1 MSTSRLIKLSG
12 AVAVASGAMLV
23 IAELLYLV
31 VGLSP
36 SAQDFGGAPYAF
48 QSVLFLLAYA
58 LLPGALVGF
67 YAARS
72 EGLGSVGSWGFVA
85 AFFGAVLAVGFAWA
99 GAFVLPVLA
108 REAPQLLEVQ
118 PAPVIVGEIF
128 SFGLLALGCVAL
140 GLAALRS
147 GVLPRVA
154 ALLFIIGAVLGF
166 FPLPFSTILFGV
178 AVAWMG
184 LTLLSPSGGGARAG
198 RSARVA

>member
-72 EGLGSVGSWGFVA
+72 EGLGSMGAWSFLA
-85 AFFGAVLAVGFAWA
+85 AFLGAVLTVGFAWA

-118 PAPVIVGEIF
+118 PASVIVGEIF
-128 SFGLLALGCVAL
+128 SFGLLALGCLAF
-140 GLAALRS
+140 GLAMLRS
-147 GVLPRVA
+147 GILPRVA
-154 ALLFIIGAVLGF
+154 ALLFVIGGVLAF

-184 LTLLSPSGGGARAG
+184 LTLLSPAGGGAPAG